1 MSDRKVLL
9 TGFEPFHDQQ
19 VNESSQVVKEILN
32 SGIEGVQI
40 SHRILTVDLAGS
52 TVPSKIL
59 GFEKFDAV
67 VLLGLSRKSNIIQLE
82 RYARNKISMKFP
94 DNSGRKLDNEIIQ
107 HNSPNTI
114 ETTVSI
120 HTFDEEFDSD
130 DDVEWSIEAGG
141 FVCNETYFRTLAS
154 NSGTPILFIHLPKA
168 DRVNLERQIEVV
180 SRAIRLMIN
189 RPKLKVVGALLR
201 DKENRIFSCMRPDG
215 DAWAGWWEFPGGKV
229 DPGES
234 MQEALSREIKEELGI
249 SVNPKSKICEID
261 HSYEDR
267 DVNLHIFDCG
277 LVDPQEITLME
288 HGDSRWLA
296 REDLLEVKWLPADLP
311 TIQDWRLNGIPQSNP
326 DP

>member
-1 MSDRKVLL
+1 M

-67 VLLGLSRKSNIIQLE
+67 VLLGLSRESNIIQLE

-130 DDVEWSIEAGG
+130 DDVEWSIDAGS

-180 SRAIRLMIN
+180 STAIRLMIN

-249 SVNPKSKICEID
+249 LVSPKSKICEID

-296 REDLLEVKWLPADLP
+296 REDLLEVNWLPADLP

>member
-1 MSDRKVLL
+1 M

-19 VNESSQVVKEILN
+19 VNESSQVVKEILK

-130 DDVEWSIEAGG
+130 DDVEWSIDAGS

-180 SRAIRLMIN
+180 STAIRLMIN

-249 SVNPKSKICEID
+249 LVSPKSKICEID

-296 REDLLEVKWLPADLP
+296 REDLLEVNWLPADLP
-311 TIQDWRLNGIPQSNP
+311 TIQNWRLNGIPQSNP

>member
-130 DDVEWSIEAGG
+130 DDVEWSIDAGS

-180 SRAIRLMIN
+180 STAIRLMIN

-249 SVNPKSKICEID
+249 LVSPKSKICEID

-296 REDLLEVKWLPADLP
+296 REDLLEVNWLPADLP
-311 TIQDWRLNGIPQSNP
+311 TIQNWRLNGIPLSNP

>member
-180 SRAIRLMIN
+180 STAIRLMIN

-249 SVNPKSKICEID
+249 LVSPKSKICEID

-296 REDLLEVKWLPADLP
+296 REDLLEVNWLPADLP

>member
-130 DDVEWSIEAGG
+130 DDVEWSIDAGS

-180 SRAIRLMIN
+180 STAIRLMIN

-249 SVNPKSKICEID
+249 LVSPKSKICEID

-296 REDLLEVKWLPADLP
+296 REDLLEVNWLPADLP

>member
-1 MSDRKVLL
+1 M

-19 VNESSQVVKEILN
+19 VNESSQVVKEILK

-130 DDVEWSIEAGG
+130 DDVEWSIDAGS

-180 SRAIRLMIN
+180 STAIRLMIN
-189 RPKLKVVGALLR
+189 RPKLKAV
-201 DKENRIFSCMRPDG
+201 
-215 DAWAGWWEFPGGKV
+215 
-229 DPGES
+229 
-234 MQEALSREIKEELGI
+234 
-249 SVNPKSKICEID
+249 
-261 HSYEDR
+261 SYTH
-267 DVNLHIFDCG
+267 L
-277 LVDPQEITLME
+277 T
-288 HGDSRWLA
+288 
-296 REDLLEVKWLPADLP
+296 LP
-311 TIQDWRLNGIPQSNP
+311 TNGTV
-326 DP
+326 

>member
-130 DDVEWSIEAGG
+130 DDVEWSIDAGS

-180 SRAIRLMIN
+180 STAIRLMIN

-249 SVNPKSKICEID
+249 LVSPKSKICEID

-296 REDLLEVKWLPADLP
+296 REDLLEVNWLPADLP
-311 TIQDWRLNGIPQSNP
+311 TIQDWRLNGIPLSNP

>member
-1 MSDRKVLL
+1 M

-130 DDVEWSIEAGG
+130 DDVEWSIDAGS

-180 SRAIRLMIN
+180 STAIRLMIN

-249 SVNPKSKICEID
+249 LVSPKSKICEID

-296 REDLLEVKWLPADLP
+296 REDLLEVNWLPADLP

>member
-130 DDVEWSIEAGG
+130 DDVEWSIDAGS

-180 SRAIRLMIN
+180 STAIRLMIN

-249 SVNPKSKICEID
+249 LVSPKSKICEID
-261 HSYEDR
+261 YSYEDR

-296 REDLLEVKWLPADLP
+296 REDLLEVNWLPADLP

>member
-296 REDLLEVKWLPADLP
+296 REDLLEVNWLPADLP

>member
-130 DDVEWSIEAGG
+130 DDVEWSIDAGS

-180 SRAIRLMIN
+180 STAIRLMIN

-296 REDLLEVKWLPADLP
+296 REDLLEVNWLPADLP

>member
-107 HNSPNTI
+107 NNSPNTI

-130 DDVEWSIEAGG
+130 DDVEWSIDAGS

-180 SRAIRLMIN
+180 STAIRLMIN

-249 SVNPKSKICEID
+249 LVSPKSKICEID

-296 REDLLEVKWLPADLP
+296 REDLLEVNWLPADLP

>member
-40 SHRILTVDLAGS
+40 FHRILTVDLAGS

-94 DNSGRKLDNEIIQ
+94 DNSGRKLDNKIIQ

-130 DDVEWSIEAGG
+130 DDVEWSIDAGS

-180 SRAIRLMIN
+180 STAIRLMIS

-249 SVNPKSKICEID
+249 LVSPKSKICEID

-296 REDLLEVKWLPADLP
+296 REDLLEVNWLPADLP

>member
-19 VNESSQVVKEILN
+19 VNESSQVVKEILK

-114 ETTVSI
+114 QTTVSI

-130 DDVEWSIEAGG
+130 DDVEWSIDAGS

-180 SRAIRLMIN
+180 STAIRLMIN

-249 SVNPKSKICEID
+249 LVSPKSKICEID

-296 REDLLEVKWLPADLP
+296 REDLLEVNWLPADLP

>member
-1 MSDRKVLL
+1 VSDRKVLL

-130 DDVEWSIEAGG
+130 DDVEWSIDAGS

-180 SRAIRLMIN
+180 STAIRLMIN

-249 SVNPKSKICEID
+249 LVSPKSKICEID

-296 REDLLEVKWLPADLP
+296 REDLLEVNWLPADLP

>member
-130 DDVEWSIEAGG
+130 DDVEWSIDAGS

-249 SVNPKSKICEID
+249 LVSPKSKICEID

-296 REDLLEVKWLPADLP
+296 REDLLEVNWLPADLP

>member
-1 MSDRKVLL
+1 M

-19 VNESSQVVKEILN
+19 VNESSQVVKEILK

-94 DNSGRKLDNEIIQ
+94 DNSGRKLHNEIIQ

-130 DDVEWSIEAGG
+130 DDVEWSIDAGS

-180 SRAIRLMIN
+180 STAIRLMIN

-249 SVNPKSKICEID
+249 LVSPKSKICEID

-296 REDLLEVKWLPADLP
+296 REDLLEVNWLPADLP

>member
-40 SHRILTVDLAGS
+40 FHRILTVDLAGS

-130 DDVEWSIEAGG
+130 DDVEWSIDAGS

-154 NSGTPILFIHLPKA
+154 NSGTPILIIHLPKA

-180 SRAIRLMIN
+180 STAIRLMIN

-249 SVNPKSKICEID
+249 LVSPKSKICEID

-296 REDLLEVKWLPADLP
+296 REDLLEVNWLPADLP

>member
-130 DDVEWSIEAGG
+130 DDVEWSIDAGS

-180 SRAIRLMIN
+180 STAIRLMIN

-234 MQEALSREIKEELGI
+234 MQEALSREIEEELGI

-296 REDLLEVKWLPADLP
+296 REDLLEVNWLPADLP

>member
-114 ETTVSI
+114 QTTVSI

-130 DDVEWSIEAGG
+130 DDVEWSIDAGS

-180 SRAIRLMIN
+180 STAIRLMIN

-249 SVNPKSKICEID
+249 LVSPKSKICEID

-296 REDLLEVKWLPADLP
+296 REDLLEVNWLPADLP

>member
-261 HSYEDR
+261 HSYADR

-296 REDLLEVKWLPADLP
+296 REDLLEVNWLPADLP

>member
-19 VNESSQVVKEILN
+19 VNESSQVVKEILK

-130 DDVEWSIEAGG
+130 DDVEWSIDAGS

-180 SRAIRLMIN
+180 STAIRLMIN

-249 SVNPKSKICEID
+249 LVSPKSKICEID

-296 REDLLEVKWLPADLP
+296 REVLLEVNWLPADLP

>member
-1 MSDRKVLL
+1 
-9 TGFEPFHDQQ
+9 
-19 VNESSQVVKEILN
+19 
-32 SGIEGVQI
+32 
-40 SHRILTVDLAGS
+40 
-52 TVPSKIL
+52 
-59 GFEKFDAV
+59 
-67 VLLGLSRKSNIIQLE
+67 
-82 RYARNKISMKFP
+82 MKFP
-94 DNSGRKLDNEIIQ
+94 DNSGRKLNNEIIQ

-130 DDVEWSIEAGG
+130 DDVEWSIDAGS

-180 SRAIRLMIN
+180 STAIRLMIN

-249 SVNPKSKICEID
+249 LVSPKSKICEID

-296 REDLLEVKWLPADLP
+296 REDLLEVNWLPADLP

>member
-94 DNSGRKLDNEIIQ
+94 DNSGRKLDNKIIQ

-130 DDVEWSIEAGG
+130 DDVEWSIDAGS

-180 SRAIRLMIN
+180 STAIRLMIN

-249 SVNPKSKICEID
+249 LVSPKSKICEID

-296 REDLLEVKWLPADLP
+296 REDLLEVNWLPADLP

>member
-94 DNSGRKLDNEIIQ
+94 DNSGRKLNNEIIQ

-130 DDVEWSIEAGG
+130 DDVEWSIDAGS

-180 SRAIRLMIN
+180 STAIRLMIN

-249 SVNPKSKICEID
+249 LVSPKSKICEID

-296 REDLLEVKWLPADLP
+296 REDLLEVNWLPADLP

>member
-1 MSDRKVLL
+1 M

-40 SHRILTVDLAGS
+40 FHRILTVDLAGS

-94 DNSGRKLDNEIIQ
+94 DNSGRKLDNKIIQ

-130 DDVEWSIEAGG
+130 DDVEWSIDAGS

-180 SRAIRLMIN
+180 STAIRLMIS

-249 SVNPKSKICEID
+249 LVSPKSKICEID

-296 REDLLEVKWLPADLP
+296 REDLLEVNWLPADLP

>member
-130 DDVEWSIEAGG
+130 DDVEWSIDAGS

-180 SRAIRLMIN
+180 STAIRLMIN

-249 SVNPKSKICEID
+249 LVSPKSKICEID
-261 HSYEDR
+261 YSYEDR

-296 REDLLEVKWLPADLP
+296 REDLLEVNWLPADLP
-311 TIQDWRLNGIPQSNP
+311 TIQDWRLNGIPLSNP

>member
-19 VNESSQVVKEILN
+19 VNESSQVVKEILK

-130 DDVEWSIEAGG
+130 DDVEWSIDAGS

-180 SRAIRLMIN
+180 STAIRLMIN

-249 SVNPKSKICEID
+249 LVSPKSKICEID
-261 HSYEDR
+261 HSYKDR

-296 REDLLEVKWLPADLP
+296 REDLLEVNWLPADLP

>member
-1 MSDRKVLL
+1 M
-9 TGFEPFHDQQ
+9 
-19 VNESSQVVKEILN
+19 VKEILN

-130 DDVEWSIEAGG
+130 DDVEWSIDAGS

-180 SRAIRLMIN
+180 STAIRLMIN

-249 SVNPKSKICEID
+249 LVSPKSKICEID

-296 REDLLEVKWLPADLP
+296 REDLLEVNWLPADLP
-311 TIQDWRLNGIPQSNP
+311 TIQDWRLNGIPRSNP

>member
-19 VNESSQVVKEILN
+19 VNESSQVVKEILK

-130 DDVEWSIEAGG
+130 DDVEWSIEAGS

-180 SRAIRLMIN
+180 STAIRLMIN

-249 SVNPKSKICEID
+249 LVSPKSKICEID

-296 REDLLEVKWLPADLP
+296 REDLLEVNWLPADLP

>member
-40 SHRILTVDLAGS
+40 FHRILTVDLAGS

-94 DNSGRKLDNEIIQ
+94 DNSGRKLDNKIIQ

-130 DDVEWSIEAGG
+130 DDVEWSIDAGS

-180 SRAIRLMIN
+180 STAIRLMIN

-249 SVNPKSKICEID
+249 LVSPKSKICEID

-296 REDLLEVKWLPADLP
+296 REDLLEVNWLPADLP

>member
-1 MSDRKVLL
+1 M
-9 TGFEPFHDQQ
+9 
-19 VNESSQVVKEILN
+19 
-32 SGIEGVQI
+32 
-40 SHRILTVDLAGS
+40 DLAGS

-130 DDVEWSIEAGG
+130 DDVEWSIDAGS

-180 SRAIRLMIN
+180 STAIRLMIN

-249 SVNPKSKICEID
+249 LVSPKSKICEID
-261 HSYEDR
+261 YSYEDR

-296 REDLLEVKWLPADLP
+296 REDLLEVNWLPADLP

>member
-114 ETTVSI
+114 QTTVSI

-130 DDVEWSIEAGG
+130 DDVEWSIDAGS

-154 NSGTPILFIHLPKA
+154 NSGTPILFIHLPKS

-180 SRAIRLMIN
+180 STAIRLMIN

-249 SVNPKSKICEID
+249 LVSPKSKICEID

-296 REDLLEVKWLPADLP
+296 REDLLEVNWLPADLP

>member
-1 MSDRKVLL
+1 M
-9 TGFEPFHDQQ
+9 
-19 VNESSQVVKEILN
+19 VKEILN

-130 DDVEWSIEAGG
+130 DDVEWSIDAGS

-180 SRAIRLMIN
+180 STAIRLMIN

-249 SVNPKSKICEID
+249 LVSPKSKICEID

-296 REDLLEVKWLPADLP
+296 REDLLEVNWLPADLP

>member
-1 MSDRKVLL
+1 M

-94 DNSGRKLDNEIIQ
+94 DNSGRKLDNKIIQ

-130 DDVEWSIEAGG
+130 DDVEWSIDAGS

-180 SRAIRLMIN
+180 STAIRLMIN

-249 SVNPKSKICEID
+249 LVSPKSKICEID

-296 REDLLEVKWLPADLP
+296 REDLLEVNWLPADLP

>member
-19 VNESSQVVKEILN
+19 VNESSQVVKEILK

-130 DDVEWSIEAGG
+130 DDVEWSIDAGS

-180 SRAIRLMIN
+180 STAIRLMIN

-234 MQEALSREIKEELGI
+234 MQEALSREIKEELG
-249 SVNPKSKICEID
+249 SLVSPKSKICEID

-296 REDLLEVKWLPADLP
+296 REDLLEVNWLPADLP
-311 TIQDWRLNGIPQSNP
+311 TIQDWRLNGIPRSNP